1 LFVVGEHRY
10 ADSDVDMPR
19 CIELLASAGID
30 VNARDAEGMT
40 ALHRASDKPIAE
52 VLLAHGANP
61 NLRDEDGETP
71 LFKDWNSDIEELLL
85 AHGADPDI
93 RNKKGR
99 TAFQALELESPEQAR
114 VLRALIAKHR
124 QPLGD
129 TRR

>member
-30 VNARDAEGMT
+30 
-40 ALHRASDKPIAE
+40 
-52 VLLAHGANP
+52 GANP